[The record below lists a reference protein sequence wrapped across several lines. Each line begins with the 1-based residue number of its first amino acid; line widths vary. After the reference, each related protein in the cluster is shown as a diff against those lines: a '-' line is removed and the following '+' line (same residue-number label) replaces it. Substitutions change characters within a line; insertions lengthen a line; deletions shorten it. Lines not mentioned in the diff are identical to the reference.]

1 MKKIKKKFS
10 YVQLSKNKTNKINKV
25 LLSKYLEK
33 NIDLLKI
40 YKKNNNVK
48 LPDLRNDTNLCFFL
62 ENELKSEILKI
73 IPNNFKSNCSLQ
85 FPPNIR
91 VTTKPIKKSDEYS
104 YSTNKLHTDVWSG
117 APLESR
123 NFIYYAYLTKNS
135 SYCKIFDTL
144 RGNKLAEKYRGPYEK
159 QPFNINKR
167 SEIKYKISNGTLISF
182 DSMCPHFTYFPSK
195 KNSLRL
201 TLDFRIKL
209 GNPYFYGKKLVSKNK
224 FIISKKGQPA
234 LGYYWK
240 FNKKKFKTFGEKVKN
255 ELLIAKKISNKAFL
269 YRTKY
274 LKNKKY
280 I

>member
-1 MKKIKKKFS
+1 MKKIKKKIS
-10 YVQLSKNKTNKINKV
+10 YVQLSKNKTKKINKY

-40 YKKNNNVK
+40 YKKKNYID
-48 LPDLRNDTNLCFFL
+48 LPDLRNDISLCLFL
-62 ENELKSEILKI
+62 ENQLKNEILKI
-73 IPNNFKSNCSLQ
+73 IPDNFKSNCSLQ

-91 VTTKPIKKSDEYS
+91 VTTRPIKKKDEYG

-123 NFIYYAYLTKNS
+123 NFIYYAYVTKNS
-135 SYCKIFDTL
+135 SYCKVFDTL
-144 RGNKLAEKYRGPYEK
+144 RGNKIAEKYRGPYDK
-159 QPFNINKR
+159 QPININKK

-195 KNSLRL
+195 KNGLRL

-209 GNPYFYGKKLVSKNK
+209 GNPYFYEKKLVSKNK

-234 LGYYWK
+234 LGYYWE
-240 FNKKKFKTFGEKVKN
+240 FNKKKFKTFDEKVKN
-255 ELLIAKKISNKAFL
+255 ELLIAKKISNKVFL

>member
-10 YVQLSKNKTNKINKV
+10 YVQLSKNKKNKIKKI
-25 LLSKYLEK
+25 LLSKYLKK
-33 NIDLLKI
+33 NINLLKI

-123 NFIYYAYLTKNS
+123 NFIYYAYLTKTDQLS
-135 SYCKIFDTL
+135 QSCI
-144 RGNKLAEKYRGPYEK
+144 PY
-159 QPFNINKR
+159 NCI
-167 SEIKYKISNGTLISF
+167 
-182 DSMCPHFTYFPSK
+182 
-195 KNSLRL
+195 
-201 TLDFRIKL
+201 
-209 GNPYFYGKKLVSKNK
+209 
-224 FIISKKGQPA
+224 
-234 LGYYWK
+234 
-240 FNKKKFKTFGEKVKN
+240 
-255 ELLIAKKISNKAFL
+255 
-269 YRTKY
+269 
-274 LKNKKY
+274 
-280 I
+280 